1 MSADEH
7 NLAREEQVRARAK
20 AIWEREGCPEGRDLD
35 HWLQAEQ
42 EVAAEGTTVA
52 AAPHRLEKPQKL
64 LHDAIEAI
72 AEGYAIFDNEDRL
85 FICNTSYRNL
95 FPEITEFIVPGI
107 RYEEILRAGLAKGQF
122 ADAIGREEEWLSQQL
137 RDHHDCRGASE
148 YRLSDGRWVLVSK
161 RRMAN
166 GWIAGL
172 RIDITA
178 LKTAQASVF
187 QAEQRHAEQGLAAE
201 RRFRLVVEA
210 APNAM
215 VMVNQAG
222 KIVMANAQ
230 AERLFGYS
238 RAELLGQPAELL
250 VPARFSGH
258 YRHLRQAFSASP
270 QARAMG
276 AGRDLYGLRK
286 DGSEVPIEIG
296 LNPIETDEGPMVLSA
311 IVDITERKAAEQ
323 ALRDSERNSRALA
336 AIVQSSD
343 DAIISTT
350 LEGIVTSWNRAAER
364 IFGYPAT
371 EMIGQSILRLAVAG
385 RTDDIMGIL
394 NRIKRSERVD
404 HYETSRRRKDG
415 TRVQVSL
422 SVSPI
427 YDMDGRLIGASKV
440 ARDITTLKIAEAAL
454 RRSEARLQ
462 ELNAEFL
469 RVSRLSAMGQMATM
483 LAHELNQPLTA
494 ITNYMEAAG
503 VLL

>member
-1 MSADEH
+1 MSADEQS
-7 NLAREEQVRARAK
+7 LAREEQVRARAK
-20 AIWEREGCPEGRDLD
+20 AIWEREGRPEGRELD
-35 HWLQAEQ
+35 HWHQAEQ
-42 EVAAEGTTVA
+42 EVAAEITVA
-52 AAPHRLEKPQKL
+52 AALRMEKSQEL

-72 AEGYAIFDNEDRL
+72 AEGYAIFDEEDRL
-85 FICNTSYRNL
+85 FICNTSYRSL
-95 FPEITEFIVPGI
+95 FPESTELVVPGI
-107 RYEEILRAGLAKGQF
+107 RYEEILRAGLAKGHY

-137 RDHHDCRGASE
+137 RDHYDCRGASE
-148 YRLSDGRWVLVSK
+148 YRLSDGRWVLVEK

-178 LKTAQASVF
+178 LKTAQASVC
-187 QAEQRHAEQGLAAE
+187 QTEQRHAEQGLAAE

-222 KIVMANAQ
+222 EIVMANAQ
-230 AERLFGYS
+230 AERLFGYA

-250 VPARFSGH
+250 VPARFRGH
-258 YRHLRQAFSASP
+258 HPRLRQAFSASP

-323 ALRDSERNSRALA
+323 ALRDSEHNSRALA

-350 LEGIVTSWNRAAER
+350 LEGIVTSWNRVVER

-371 EMIGQSILRLAVAG
+371 EMIGQSILRLAMAG
-385 RTDDIMGIL
+385 HADDMMGIL
-394 NRIKRSERVD
+394 NRIKRGERVD

-415 TRVQVSL
+415 VRVHVSL

-427 YDMDGRLIGASKV
+427 YDVDGRLIGASKV
-440 ARDITTLKIAEAAL
+440 AQVHVAWRPREADRADIAADPGSGGAGASWHQAE
-454 RRSEARLQ
+454 RNQHYGKGR
-462 ELNAEFL
+462 
-469 RVSRLSAMGQMATM
+469 ATQCSG
-483 LAHELNQPLTA
+483 HD
-494 ITNYMEAAG
+494 
-503 VLL
+503 